1 MNVDRVAL
9 LSALDSCQ
17 DHGQALDVVR
27 SDRLGLRP
35 LPDAAEKVM
44 NQARVAAHFVAGVG
58 RNLYIL
64 NGIGIAGWLLHLLC
78 AEAITTVPG
87 GRPDL
92 TGKTPIA
99 LPRGGQA
106 IGAPAATVRI
116 DDAVG
121 HLKGRY
127 RRCSMIEP
135 GAGGIPLLAVDRDRI
150 DPHQETRGIKRMDC
164 HIEQEY
170 VLHMIPKTTK
180 VGADIKVTVDRG
192 ERTQRL

>member
-78 AEAITTVPG
+78 AEAITTVP
-87 GRPDL
+87 
-92 TGKTPIA
+92 
-99 LPRGGQA
+99 RGGQA

-135 GAGGIPLLAVDRDRI
+135 GTGGIPLLAVDRDR
-150 DPHQETRGIKRMDC
+150 
-164 HIEQEY
+164 
-170 VLHMIPKTTK
+170 
-180 VGADIKVTVDRG
+180 
-192 ERTQRL
+192 